1 MLNYDEMTEKLPN
14 SFSCDIQIQ
23 SGICDSL
30 LRMKPEA
37 AMLMIQDM
45 AAQHATLLGIDD
57 PNLKAKDNALW
68 VISRTKMI
76 FNDIPQWYDVV
87 TAKTWPSRPNGIR
100 CERNYSITKDGNLM
114 IAAFSEWVIIDADTR
129 KLRKV
134 ETTHFPSDNEIE
146 WLSDRIVT
154 SPFRRIKDDFTED
167 DLIYSRMI
175 RSSDIDITHH
185 TNNAVYCSMFLDT
198 FRVADLE
205 SWKMSEIEV
214 SYHNES
220 IEGEILHVYRKHKE
234 DGYYFAIKNERGMLV
249 TTAFI
254 LFSDR

>member
-1 MLNYDEMTEKLPN
+1 MILYFCMLNYDEMTEKLPN

-134 ETTHFPSDNEIE
+134 ETTHFPSDNEE
-146 WLSDRIVT
+146 
-154 SPFRRIKDDFTED
+154 E
-167 DLIYSRMI
+167 
-175 RSSDIDITHH
+175 
-185 TNNAVYCSMFLDT
+185 
-198 FRVADLE
+198 
-205 SWKMSEIEV
+205 
-214 SYHNES
+214 
-220 IEGEILHVYRKHKE
+220 
-234 DGYYFAIKNERGMLV
+234 
-249 TTAFI
+249 
-254 LFSDR
+254 